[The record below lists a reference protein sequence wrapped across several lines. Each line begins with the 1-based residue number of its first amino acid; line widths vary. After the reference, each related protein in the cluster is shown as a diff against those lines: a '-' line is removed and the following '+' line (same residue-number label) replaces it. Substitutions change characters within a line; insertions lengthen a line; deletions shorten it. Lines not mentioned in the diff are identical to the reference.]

1 MKEYKDYKLVLRE
14 NSYGFKILHQT
25 DLFLSVDI
33 YKRFAFQEDKILV
46 QSICCPQISGCYNGN
61 RNLNQFS
68 IEHISCLIYLR
79 GSKKEN
85 DNRLLQLNCMY
96 HVKSDLVQ
104 HTVRDYIINNLKVWA
119 KKAKEFKDWKTEYK
133 QVDNIHYF

>member
-1 MKEYKDYKLVLRE
+1 MKEYKDYKLVLKE

-25 DLFLSVDI
+25 DLFLSGDI
-33 YKRFAFQEDKILV
+33 CRQFAFQKNKIQV
-46 QSICCPQISGCYNGN
+46 QSIRSPLLSAWYTED

-68 IEHISCLIYLR
+68 IEHIRCTIYLR
-79 GSKKEN
+79 GSEKA
-85 DNRLLQLNCMY
+85 DDDRLLQLNGIY